1 MSSAWVLLIVA
12 VVTEISW
19 GCSLKAISYYSLG
32 KIFIAVPFL
41 LSCINMWLL
50 AVVMRSLPA
59 GLTYVIWTTLGSIG
73 ILLFGLFFFQ
83 ESLTKM
89 QLFFA
94 LLCLIGIAGLKFCS
108 RA

>member
-1 MSSAWVLLIVA
+1 MSSAWVLLFVA
-12 VVTEISW
+12 VEISLV
-19 GCSLKAISYYSLG
+19 CSLKAISYYSLG

-73 ILLFGLFFFQ
+73 ILLFGLFSF
-83 ESLTKM
+83 KKV
-89 QLFFA
+89 
-94 LLCLIGIAGLKFCS
+94 LLRRNCFLPSYVLLG
-108 RA
+108 

>member
-50 AVVMRSLPA
+50 AVRVDVRHLDNAWLYWNSSF
-59 GLTYVIWTTLGSIG
+59 WS
-73 ILLFGLFFFQ
+73 FF
-83 ESLTKM
+83 L
-89 QLFFA
+89 
-94 LLCLIGIAGLKFCS
+94 S
-108 RA
+108 RKSY

>member
-1 MSSAWVLLIVA
+1 MSSAWVLLFVA
-12 VVTEISW
+12 VEISLV
-19 GCSLKAISYYSLG
+19 CSLKAISYYSLG

-73 ILLFGLFFFQ
+73 ILLFGLFFSF
-83 ESLTKM
+83 KKV
-89 QLFFA
+89 
-94 LLCLIGIAGLKFCS
+94 LLRRNCFLPSYVLLG
-108 RA
+108 